1 MRRSEQWILREIAG
15 ESILVPTG
23 AAAMRFN
30 GIVTVNDAGRVIYDA
45 LAEETDHAGL
55 KARLMAEYDVDEAT
69 AEADVAEFL
78 QQMRE
83 IGARVEEA
91 DGRN

>member
-1 MRRSEQWILREIAG
+1 MRRAEQWILREIAG

-23 AAAMRFN
+23 SAAVHFN
-30 GIVTVNDAGRVIYDA
+30 GIVTVNDAGRVLYDA
-45 LAEETDHAGL
+45 LAEETDRAGL
-55 KARLMAEYDVDEAT
+55 KARLMAEYEVDEAT

-83 IGARVEEA
+83 IGALVEEA
-91 DGRN
+91 DGQK